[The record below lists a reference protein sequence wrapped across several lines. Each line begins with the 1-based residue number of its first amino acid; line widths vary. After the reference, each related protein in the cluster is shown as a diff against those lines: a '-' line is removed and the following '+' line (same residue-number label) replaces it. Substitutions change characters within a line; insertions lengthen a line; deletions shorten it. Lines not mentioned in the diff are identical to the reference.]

1 MKQKH
6 RFLTALCLAL
16 FLLLCAPACPAQE
29 AQGETTPSEGAQPEQ
44 AYSRT
49 ITIDGFGDFV
59 YYAQNDPDWDRSLY
73 EPRFSKNYRVMHGGG
88 CAPTAAAIAIANLLT
103 PQELPAL
110 LEQAADPETG
120 FPYCPCAVNAF
131 DHYGNE
137 HGITDPRT
145 PEDFRAALPVIFA
158 SYATGNNAQG
168 LVLRKRDGF
177 GTSTLIFET
186 LANAYG
192 LTYRGYD
199 DWEDA
204 LAVLQSGGVVVT
216 CVTRGIFTSS
226 SHFMVIAAADEEY
239 VYILDPLM
247 REGYERD
254 TSHLLEVVEPGL
266 VRGRIKDM
274 LRMGLSSFYT
284 MKRPE
289 E

>member
-1 MKQKH
+1 
-6 RFLTALCLAL
+6 
-16 FLLLCAPACPAQE
+16 
-29 AQGETTPSEGAQPEQ
+29 
-44 AYSRT
+44 
-49 ITIDGFGDFV
+49 
-59 YYAQNDPDWDRSLY
+59 
-73 EPRFSKNYRVMHGGG
+73 MHGGG
-88 CAPTAAAIAIANLLT
+88 CAPTAAAIALANLLT
-103 PQELPAL
+103 PQELPTL

-131 DHYGNE
+131 DHYGDE

-145 PEDFRAALPVIFA
+145 PEDFLAALPVICA
-158 SYATGNNAQG
+158 SFATGNNAQG

-192 LTYRGYD
+192 LAYRGYSS
-199 DWEDA
+199 WENA
-204 LAVLQSGGVVVT
+204 LSVLQSGGVVVT
-216 CVTRGIFTSS
+216 CVTKGIFTST
-226 SHFMVIAAADEEY
+226 SHFMVIAAADEDY
-239 VYILDPLM
+239 IYILDPLM
-247 REGYERD
+247 RESYERD

-266 VRGRIKDM
+266 VRGRTKDV

>member
-1 MKQKH
+1 MKRNH
-6 RFLTALCLAL
+6 CFLTALCLAL
-16 FLLLCAPACPAQE
+16 CLMLCAAATVAEE
-29 AQGETTPSEGAQPEQ
+29 AQSETTPSEGARPEQ

-49 ITIDGFGDFV
+49 ITIEGFGDFV

-110 LEQAADPETG
+110 IDQAADPQTG

-131 DHYGNE
+131 DHTGDA

-145 PEDFRAALPVIFA
+145 PEDFLAALPVIFA
-158 SYATGNNAQG
+158 SYATGNNKQG

-192 LTYRGYD
+192 LSYQGYSG
-199 DWEDA
+199 WENA
-204 LAVLQSGGVVVT
+204 LAVLHSGGMVVT
-216 CVTRGIFTSS
+216 CVTKGIFTST
-226 SHFMVIAAADEEY
+226 SHFMVIAAADEDY
-239 VYILDPLM
+239 IYILDPFM
-247 REGYERD
+247 RESYERD
-254 TSHLLEVVEPGL
+254 TSHLLEVIEPGL
-266 VRGRIKDM
+266 VRGRTKDV
-274 LRMGLSSFYT
+274 LRLGLSSFYT

>member
-16 FLLLCAPACPAQE
+16 CLSLCAAACPAEEGQE
-29 AQGETTPSEGAQPEQ
+29 AEQTQETLS
-44 AYSRT
+44 YSRT

-88 CAPTAAAIAIANLLT
+88 CAPTAAAIALANLLT

-145 PEDFRAALPVIFA
+145 PEDFRAALPVICA
-158 SYATGNNAQG
+158 SFATGNNAQG

-192 LTYRGYD
+192 LAYRGYSS
-199 DWEDA
+199 WENA
-204 LAVLQSGGVVVT
+204 LSVLQSGGVVVT
-216 CVTRGIFTSS
+216 CVTKGIFTST
-226 SHFMVIAAADEEY
+226 SHFMVIAAADEDY
-239 VYILDPLM
+239 IYILDPLM
-247 REGYERD
+247 RESYERD

-266 VRGRIKDM
+266 VRGRTKDV

>member
-1 MKQKH
+1 
-6 RFLTALCLAL
+6 
-16 FLLLCAPACPAQE
+16 
-29 AQGETTPSEGAQPEQ
+29 
-44 AYSRT
+44 
-49 ITIDGFGDFV
+49 
-59 YYAQNDPDWDRSLY
+59 
-73 EPRFSKNYRVMHGGG
+73 MHGGG

-131 DHYGNE
+131 DHYGDE

-158 SYATGNNAQG
+158 SFATGNNAQG

-192 LTYRGYD
+192 LAYRGYSS
-199 DWEDA
+199 WENA
-204 LAVLQSGGVVVT
+204 LSVLQSGGVVVT
-216 CVTRGIFTSS
+216 CVTKGIFTST
-226 SHFMVIAAADEEY
+226 SHFMVIAAADEDY
-239 VYILDPLM
+239 IYILDPLM
-247 REGYERD
+247 RESYERD

-266 VRGRIKDM
+266 VRGRTKDV